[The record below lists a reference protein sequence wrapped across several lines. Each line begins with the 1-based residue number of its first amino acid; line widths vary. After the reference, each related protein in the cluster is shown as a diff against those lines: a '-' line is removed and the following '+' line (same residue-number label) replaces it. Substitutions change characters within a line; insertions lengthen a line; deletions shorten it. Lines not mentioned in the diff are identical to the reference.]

1 MKAKGTDEYAV
12 MMDSFRPLKVAK
24 AVLPIEDPGYQ
35 TSWINAIGEGF
46 SPPTS

>member
-1 MKAKGTDEYAV
+1 

-24 AVLPIEDPGYQ
+24 AMLPVEDAGYQ
-35 TSWINAIGEGF
+35 TSWFNATGDGF

>member
-1 MKAKGTDEYAV
+1 MGAKGTDEIAV

-24 AVLPIEDPGYQ
+24 AMLAIEDPGYQ
-35 TSWINAIGEGF
+35 TSWVNALGEGF